1 MKWLSAIHRTL
12 YLQEEARKVSWEQEV
27 EQSVMPDDQVYI
39 NVFHMKCYEPRHEG
53 PYKVARATLTA
64 VYVEGD
70 TRFQNK
76 DKSSADAE
84 EHNE

>member
-1 MKWLSAIHRTL
+1 
-12 YLQEEARKVSWEQEV
+12 
-27 EQSVMPDDQVYI
+27 MPDDQVYI